1 MTFSENM
8 YLDSRDCVEKFE
20 KLKTV
25 GLALILF
32 MTYITIY
39 VSFIPPHYH
48 FHL

>member
-1 MTFSENM
+1 MTFSENI

-25 GLALILF
+25 GLALIFF
-32 MTYITIY
+32 MTYIAIY